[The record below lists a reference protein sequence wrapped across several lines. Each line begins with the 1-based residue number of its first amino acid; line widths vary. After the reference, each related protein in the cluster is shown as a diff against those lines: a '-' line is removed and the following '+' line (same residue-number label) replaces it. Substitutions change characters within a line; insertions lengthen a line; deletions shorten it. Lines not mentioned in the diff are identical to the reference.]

1 MRHSRVISFIFL
13 LHCLGSL
20 QSVLGKT
27 DKSASKKA
35 EPQAI
40 ARSGQFTTKH
50 KHVCTWEIVGD
61 STVSLS
67 LSCNEPA
74 SSSYNC
80 TYEGE
85 PQRCPLYATKAKQYW
100 KPILGKFKKMKNTC
114 EDKILKSRLCKKSEA
129 VQSQLRKIE
138 SDASAELEKGK
149 PKGKGRVKETGR
161 GLEGSPVNPEANEN
175 AGAEKKSGAK
185 KKKHD
190 LKLHQN
196 PHPSTLPA
204 LPDLTTAR
212 EVNDDIIEQNENLA
226 DAYCAEKWHSLCS
239 LLVNFWNG

>member
-1 MRHSRVISFIFL
+1 MRHSSVISVIFL
-13 LHCLGSL
+13 LHCLATL

-27 DKSASKKA
+27 NKTASKKA
-35 EPQAI
+35 EPPTFE
-40 ARSGQFTTKH
+40 RSRQFTNKH
-50 KHVCTWEIVGD
+50 KHVCTLEIVGD
-61 STVSLS
+61 ATVSLS
-67 LSCNEPA
+67 LSCNEPTG
-74 SSSYNC
+74 SSYNC

-100 KPILGKFKKMKNTC
+100 KQILGKIKKMENTC
-114 EDKILKSRLCKKSEA
+114 EDKTIKSRLCRKSEA

-138 SDASAELEKGK
+138 SDVTAELEKSQI
-149 PKGKGRVKETGR
+149 KGKGRVKETSR
-161 GLEGSPVNPEANEN
+161 GLKESPLNPETNEN
-175 AGAEKKSGAK
+175 AGAEKKSAAK

-190 LKLHQN
+190 SKSHRN
-196 PHPSTLPA
+196 PHPSALPS

-226 DAYCAEKWHSLCS
+226 DTYCAEKWHSLCS